1 VSNSGVFCCLS
12 NNRAGT
18 ILAPPPPPPRGG
30 GGGEK
35 IKSPQVRRQAFLYDF
50 FFDFFLRKLLT
61 KCDFSDNFSPMK
73 TQNMINQL
81 DEITFGNFGR
91 ARSLSI
97 AGRSCVTCGKRADT
111 FKDALS
117 EKEFGISGMCQACQD
132 EVFCEPE
139 E

>member
-1 VSNSGVFCCLS
+1 
-12 NNRAGT
+12 
-18 ILAPPPPPPRGG
+18 
-30 GGGEK
+30 
-35 IKSPQVRRQAFLYDF
+35 
-50 FFDFFLRKLLT
+50 
-61 KCDFSDNFSPMK
+61 MK

-97 AGRSCVTCGKRADT
+97 AGRSCVICGGRADT

-117 EKEFGISGMCQACQD
+117 EKEFGISGMCQGCQD
-132 EVFCEPE
+132 QVFCEPE